1 MTANFNTTSSQN
13 VKFHS
18 IESEHTLQS
27 VSTVRNVGNSNIKET
42 SQTNST
48 EEFKSL
54 DLNKPMQR
62 RNSTVAALTS
72 KLIDIKSFKL
82 SRNSNKHQKIV
93 LKAVAKA
100 PKRNIVINRKL
111 FPSFSK
117 TVDSDL
123 GVLPAILTKNKNTLI
138 SPIKKKKKIVEE
150 ESNYVLKSDKN
161 NNYYPYDDPLVN
173 FSNPVELP
181 ITSTPEKYS
190 KKNVNDLE
198 KMIGDM
204 DVYSMSYTTSTPKR
218 MKTGDKKEICM
229 DEDKTK
235 KVRTMKIHK
244 VSE

>member
-13 VKFHS
+13 LKFHS
-18 IESEHTLQS
+18 VETDHTLQS
-27 VSTVRNVGNSNIKET
+27 VSPVRNVGNSNIKET

-54 DLNKPMQR
+54 NLSKPMQR

-72 KLIDIKSFKL
+72 KLIDIKKFKL
-82 SRNSNKHQKIV
+82 SRHSNKHQKIV

-100 PKRNIVINRKL
+100 PKRSIAINRKL

-138 SPIKKKKKIVEE
+138 SPIKKGKNLIEE
-150 ESNYVLKSDKN
+150 KSNYVLKSDKN
-161 NNYYPYDDPLVN
+161 NNYYPHDDPLVN
-173 FSNPVELP
+173 YSNPVELP
-181 ITSTPEKYS
+181 ITSTPERHS
-190 KKNVNDLE
+190 KRNVNDLE
-198 KMIGDM
+198 KMIEYM
-204 DVYSMSYTTSTPKR
+204 DDYSIRYTTSTPKR
-218 MKTGDKKEICM
+218 MNATAKKDMNM
-229 DEDKTK
+229 DEDNTK

-244 VSE
+244 VGE